1 MNAGGAPGQGA
12 NGMHVY
18 VGLVRGINVGSS
30 TLVAMAYF
38 RRLFEDLGY
47 TDVVTLLRS
56 GNVVFT
62 SARVLTAAD
71 VTAIEGAFATVA
83 GFRAGFVVLSAEQF
97 LGIAAENTL
106 LDIATDKAKL
116 VVAYVPLGEA
126 GGPVAGLAQLNL
138 PHADQLLPE
147 VIAVGPRAVYVWC
160 ANGISNSRVPA
171 SFWKQLGPVYTARN
185 VNTVEKL
192 AALVSQRLESG
203 E

>member
-1 MNAGGAPGQGA
+1 MARGAPGPGA

-30 TLVAMAYF
+30 TLVAMADF
-38 RRLFEDLGY
+38 RKLFEDLGY

-56 GNVVFT
+56 GNVVFS
-62 SARVLTAAD
+62 SASDITAAD
-71 VTAIEGAFATVA
+71 VTEIERIFAKVA
-83 GFRAGFVVLSAEQF
+83 GFSAGFVVLSAEQF
-97 LGIAAENTL
+97 LGVAAENPL
-106 LDIATDKAKL
+106 LAVASDKAKL

-126 GGPVAGLAQLNL
+126 GEPVVDLFGVSL
-138 PHADQLLPE
+138 PDAAELLPE

-171 SFWKQLGPVYTARN
+171 SFWRQLGPVYTARN

-192 AALVSQRLESG
+192 AALVTQRLKAG